1 MQTPNQTEALPPI
14 VSLEAFVAL
23 SLAALAALAI
33 ALLVGRLTRRLLR
46 AIEGDRF
53 HTQAIANATVK
64 AVQRVTFVLSLLVL
78 AFPALDLA
86 GIEST
91 AGLHPEEVTR
101 WLTVS
106 GARLLLLMLLALAA
120 NRFAA
125 TVILRAER
133 EIAEGNDFRADERRK
148 RAQTIGATARR
159 FFSIVIWTAAA
170 LMALRELDVD
180 ITPVLT
186 GAGIIGLAVGFG
198 AQTLVKDIIS
208 GLFLIA
214 EDQVRIGDVVEI
226 NGIGGG
232 VEGINLR
239 TIVLRDLE
247 GVVHVISNGEIRT
260 LANKSKDFSFYV
272 IDIGVG
278 YDDDTDAIVE
288 VVKETARELMQDP
301 AFAASIL
308 EPLEVIGVDAFKAT
322 EVTLRF
328 RIKTL
333 PLKQWEVGRELRR
346 RIKKSFDAR
355 GIRIPGPQM
364 LITMK
369 SSEGDR
375 STAPAPPSSASP
387 TSSI

>member
-1 MQTPNQTEALPPI
+1 MQTAAQPEALQPI
-14 VSLEAFVAL
+14 ISLEAFVAL
-23 SLAALAALAI
+23 ALAALAAVAV
-33 ALLVGRLTRRLLR
+33 ALLVGRVTRRLLK
-46 AIEGDRF
+46 AVEGDRI
-53 HTQAIANATVK
+53 HTQSIANATVK
-64 AVQRVTFVLSLLVL
+64 AVQRMTFVLSLLVL

-86 GIEST
+86 GVEPR

-101 WLTVS
+101 WLTRS
-106 GARLLLLMLLALAA
+106 GARLLLLLLLALAA

-125 TVILRAER
+125 TVIRRAEG
-133 EIAEGNDFRADERRK
+133 EIAEGSDAGSAERRK

-159 FFSIVIWTAAA
+159 FFSILIWTAAS

-214 EDQVRIGDVVEI
+214 EDQVRIGDVVEV
-226 NGIGGG
+226 NGVGGA
-232 VEGINLR
+232 VEEINLR
-239 TIVLRDLE
+239 TIVLRDFE
-247 GVVHVISNGEIRT
+247 GVVHVISNGEIRS

-272 IDIGVG
+272 IDIAVS
-278 YDDDTDAIVE
+278 YDDDSDEIVE
-288 VVKETARELMQDP
+288 VVKETARELMTDP
-301 AFAASIL
+301 AYAASIL
-308 EPLEVIGVDAFKAT
+308 EPLEVTGVDAFKPT

-346 RIKKSFDAR
+346 RIKKAFAAR
-355 GIRIPGPQM
+355 GIRIPVPQM
-364 LITMK
+364 HVTLN
-369 SSEGDR
+369 
-375 STAPAPPSSASP
+375 SP
-387 TSSI
+387 TS